1 VEKTLHEVIGRLRKV
16 GVRVIEN
23 DGVDI
28 TYDQGMTSFHIVN
41 YEFKQRLEDYLNSH
55 GLAEKLSFEKILA
68 NLGSDDVKQI
78 LLALKDHPS
87 TAQEFFDAVHRHRR
101 QLRETLFH
109 YMEKMHADAIL
120 YPTCVILPPKIEDIH
135 GPEWT
140 IEVNGQHIS

>member
-1 VEKTLHEVIGRLRKV
+1 MDHRVEKALHEVIGRLRKV

-23 DGVDI
+23 DGVDV

-78 LLALKDHPS
+78 LNALKDHPS
-87 TAQEFFDAVHRHRR
+87 T
-101 QLRETLFH
+101 
-109 YMEKMHADAIL
+109 
-120 YPTCVILPPKIEDIH
+120 
-135 GPEWT
+135 
-140 IEVNGQHIS
+140 S